1 MDLQEPFKVCIV
13 QISTLPWN
21 DWITALDFLKFIKSK
36 MAGHAGM
43 RKLFIEIENFILE
56 NGVDQIIAKPW
67 CAMLRE

>member
-1 MDLQEPFKVCIV
+1 
-13 QISTLPWN
+13 
-21 DWITALDFLKFIKSK
+21 

-43 RKLFIEIENFILE
+43 RKLFIEIENFIME